1 MVGVVRR
8 EGVRDVTVF
17 IPFRPGSGPASSERR
32 VSLFVGGV
40 SCVPRV
46 AAPRPRRG
54 HPRTE
59 SSSKGLTRLT
69 MRAQE
74 AGVEAATGSERAQKV
89 RWWL

>member
-8 EGVRDVTVF
+8 GCATRRYLSPPGPDPVQS
-17 IPFRPGSGPASSERR
+17 RPKRR

-46 AAPRPRRG
+46 AAPRPRGG
-54 HPRTE
+54 HSRTE

-74 AGVEAATGSERAQKV
+74 AGVEVAKGSERAQKV